1 MIRTIFFDVGGTLI
15 RPNPSVGAIYADVAQ
30 RHGVSKEAQELDQ
43 RFRAAWKNQKLKSHL
58 IDKNWWEAVVR
69 HVFKDALFEDFGAFF
84 ADLYA
89 EFDEPARWEVFPD
102 VHPALTKL
110 KEKGLRLV
118 VGSNWD
124 ERLPGLLK
132 NLTLDAYFEKQFVS
146 FQMGIA
152 KPSPLFFQQAL
163 QSLGETPIQ
172 AMHVGDDEVEDVACA
187 ESAGL
192 RAYLIDRTKKPINS
206 RMLSSLEDVLLRI

>member
-1 MIRTIFFDVGGTLI
+1 MIRTVFFDVGGTLI
-15 RPNPSVGAIYADVAQ
+15 RPNPSVGTIYSDVARQ
-30 RHGVSKEAQELDQ
+30 HGVSISADELDQ
-43 RFRAAWKNQKLKSHL
+43 RFRQAWKNQKLKSHL
-58 IDKNWWEAVVR
+58 VDKKWWEAVVR
-69 HVFKDALFEDFGAFF
+69 HVFKDAMFEDFGAFF
-84 ADLYA
+84 LELYA
-89 EFDEPARWEVFPD
+89 EFDTASRWEVFPD

-118 VGSNWD
+118 IASNWD

-132 NLTLDAYFEKQFVS
+132 NLALNSYFEKQFIS

-163 QSLGETPIQ
+163 QTLGETPIQ
-172 AMHVGDDEVEDVACA
+172 AMHVGDDEVEDISCA

-192 RAYLIDRTKKPINS
+192 RAYLIDRIKKPINS
-206 RMLSSLEDVLLRI
+206 RMVSSLEDLLLRI